1 MVMRKLGFSS
11 TFVGDSSHL
20 SCRTDRINHYARIQ
34 CFKISGTST
43 PDVHGRI
50 ESHGSVFKP
59 ARAGLIIKLARI
71 EGKIIKTIKKAQAH
85 GLELA
90 IEWVDSEVLLSSK
103 NPAS

>member
-1 MVMRKLGFSS
+1 MLEYNASRYPAPPLPMYMEG
-11 TFVGDSSHL
+11 
-20 SCRTDRINHYARIQ
+20 C
-34 CFKISGTST
+34 
-43 PDVHGRI
+43 
-50 ESHGSVFKP
+50 ESRGSVFKP

-90 IEWVDSEVLLSSK
+90 IEWVDSKVLLSSK